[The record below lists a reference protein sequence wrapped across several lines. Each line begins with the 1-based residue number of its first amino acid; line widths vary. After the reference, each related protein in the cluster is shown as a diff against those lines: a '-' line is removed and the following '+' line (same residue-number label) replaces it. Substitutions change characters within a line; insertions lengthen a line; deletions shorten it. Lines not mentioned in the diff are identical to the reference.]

1 MDIFPLLTALPT
13 QDLTDPS
20 VVAADLVVLA
30 AQEAELLLPTFDA
43 DVAWTLGNRIRELAE
58 SRGQAVA
65 IDVHGITGQLFF
77 SAMSGTAPTNTDW
90 IRRKRN
96 VVRLFERSSY
106 AVGRDL
112 IAAGA
117 TLQSQQG
124 LPERDYAPHGG
135 CVPIRVSGAGMIGDV
150 TVSGLPQRSDHNLA
164 IEALLTLRA

>member
-1 MDIFPLLTALPT
+1 MNSFPLLSASPT
-13 QDLTDPS
+13 QDLTDPA

-30 AQEAELLLPTFDA
+30 RQEAELLLASFDP
-43 DVAWTLGNRIRELAE
+43 DVAWTLGMRIRELAA
-58 SRGQAVA
+58 SHGQAVA

-77 SAMSGTAPTNTDW
+77 SAMCGTTPSNIDW

-112 IAAGA
+112 AATGA

-124 LPERDYAPHGG
+124 LPERDYTPHGG
-135 CVPIRVSGAGMIGDV
+135 CVPIRVRGAGMVGDV

-164 IEALLTLRA
+164 IEALLTFRG

>member
-1 MDIFPLLTALPT
+1 MDTFPLLAAYHDD
-13 QDLTDPS
+13 DLTDPT
-20 VVAADLVVLA
+20 VVAADLLVLA
-30 AQEAELLLPTFDA
+30 AQEATLLLPAFDA
-43 DVAWTLGNRIRELAE
+43 DLAWTLGTRIRELAA

-77 SAMSGTAPTNTDW
+77 SAMSGTTPSNTDW

-112 IAAGA
+112 TATGA
-117 TLQSQQG
+117 TLQSPQA
-124 LPERDYAPHGG
+124 LPERDYTPHGG
-135 CVPIRVSGAGMIGDV
+135 CVPIRVRGAGMVGDV
-150 TVSGLPQRSDHNLA
+150 TVSGLPDRSDHNLA